1 IAPTPT
7 TLSFHHTPK
16 SHPLPIFVIP
26 SLSTDRFIHYDTITS
41 VAPFE
46 GHTNSPPVTI
56 ITSET
61 VSTVSQKSDV
71 MSDKMGSTELK
82 TETTPTT
89 TRCHESSSRPVT
101 TVTVPGSS
109 AVTQPGGGGPPYG
122 PPTRPPI
129 ASPAD
134 HSNIYISVSV
144 IVIVL
149 IIVSG
154 IGIVS
159 LMLVHKYRAAKRR
172 VSDAMGMD
180 LKKRRNTPWHLYY
193 AEPVPGHNH

>member
-1 IAPTPT
+1 MIIIIWSWESYGQIVYVFSSTERIYMMVTDGSEHIIAPTPT

-26 SLSTDRFIHYDTITS
+26 SLSTDRFVHYDTITS

-89 TRCHESSSRPVT
+89 TRCHVR
-101 TVTVPGSS
+101 
-109 AVTQPGGGGPPYG
+109 
-122 PPTRPPI
+122 
-129 ASPAD
+129 
-134 HSNIYISVSV
+134 SV
-144 IVIVL
+144 
-149 IIVSG
+149 
-154 IGIVS
+154 
-159 LMLVHKYRAAKRR
+159 Y
-172 VSDAMGMD
+172 
-180 LKKRRNTPWHLYY
+180 TY
-193 AEPVPGHNH
+193 